1 MLCSLYC
8 SGDLQDRE
16 GISRWLDQFLD
27 AAAAVAEGSAE
38 DTTETE
44 I

>member
-1 MLCSLYC
+1 MLCFLYC

-27 AAAAVAEGSAE
+27 AAAVAEGSAE